1 VPRTNSPKPKHLT
14 LRPKRRGR
22 ISKGKLSGGCGRAA
36 AAMDEGKKKWV
47 AWAAAAAIFVV
58 LMLVTPAQPAHRS
71 DAICMPAW
79 ELADQ
84 LLIRRHPVKIW
95 QHKLHI
101 YKHLA
106 ASLQIRS

>member
-1 VPRTNSPKPKHLT
+1 VQRTNSPKAKHPT

-58 LMLVTPAQPAHRS
+58 LMLVTPAIPQDEDYH
-71 DAICMPAW
+71 DF
-79 ELADQ
+79 ADQ
-84 LLIRRHPVKIW
+84 RSLFLGTLPPLSPPVAPPTQIPP
-95 QHKLHI
+95 
-101 YKHLA
+101 
-106 ASLQIRS
+106 SLRLV